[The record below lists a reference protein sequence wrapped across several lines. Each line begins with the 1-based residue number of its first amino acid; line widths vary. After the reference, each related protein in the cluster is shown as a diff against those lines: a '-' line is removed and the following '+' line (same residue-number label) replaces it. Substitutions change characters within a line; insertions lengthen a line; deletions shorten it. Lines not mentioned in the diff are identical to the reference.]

1 MTLGHLQ
8 VTVAVNRSIYLL
20 QFKIFADITLDRPT
34 IRIVSGTNPNQR
46 WIIMNLKSMSI
57 DKLSKLREQVAS
69 ALNAKVV
76 EERRAVQDQLSKL
89 DRLAAGGS
97 RGKGGRG
104 GMRGAVA
111 PKYRNPDNPAETW
124 AGRGLKPRWLA
135 AALKAGKKL
144 EDFSITAPVKR
155 GRAPSKNARR
165 K

>member
-1 MTLGHLQ
+1 
-8 VTVAVNRSIYLL
+8 
-20 QFKIFADITLDRPT
+20 
-34 IRIVSGTNPNQR
+34 
-46 WIIMNLKSMSI
+46 MNLKSMSI
-57 DKLSKLREQVAS
+57 DKLSKLREQVAA
-69 ALNAKVV
+69 ALNAKVI

-155 GRAPSKNARR
+155 GRAASKKARR

>member
-1 MTLGHLQ
+1 
-8 VTVAVNRSIYLL
+8 
-20 QFKIFADITLDRPT
+20 
-34 IRIVSGTNPNQR
+34 
-46 WIIMNLKSMSI
+46 MNLKSMSI
-57 DKLSKLREQVAS
+57 DKLSNLKEQVVA
-69 ALNAKVV
+69 ALNAKVI
-76 EERRAVQDQLSKL
+76 EERRTVQDQLSKL

-104 GMRGAVA
+104 GTRGAVA

-124 AGRGLKPRWLA
+124 AGRGLRPRWLA

-155 GRAPSKNARR
+155 GRAVTKKARR